1 MIASAQTL
9 NTIPTT
15 ASAIWPLVLSGA
27 VNVIIAV
34 VILGAGLLISRW
46 TYRFIHNGLERARF
60 VDPTLKPLLSN
71 VARYSVI
78 AITVIAVL
86 QQFGVQTTSLIAVLG
101 ATGLALGLA
110 LQGTLS
116 NVAAG
121 VMLLALR
128 PFRAGDNVVFG
139 DTSGTVREVGLFRT
153 ILISA
158 NGEFISVPN
167 VLIFAGTIVNQSS
180 EGTRRVEF
188 KVLIDSAADIGRAQQ
203 VGLAALHAD
212 ERVLKSPVPAVVIDK
227 LSETAVQLSIQAWTM
242 TRSYTAAMSDLQKNV
257 RAAIVGAGIAPPHQ
271 SISYIAAASRDT
283 PDAPDGNEI
292 RSPRTN

>member
-1 MIASAQTL
+1 MAAPSSAL

-15 ASAIWPLVLSGA
+15 ADALWPLLLSGA
-27 VNVIIAV
+27 VNVVIAII
-34 VILGAGLLISRW
+34 ILGAGLLVSRW
-46 TYRFIHNGLERARF
+46 TYRFVHNALERARF
-60 VDPTLKPLLSN
+60 VDTTLKPLLSN
-71 VARYSVI
+71 VARYTVI
-78 AITVIAVL
+78 AVTVVAVL

-153 ILISA
+153 ILISG
-158 NGEFISVPN
+158 NGEYISVPN
-167 VLIFAGTIVNQSS
+167 VLIFAGTIVNQSI

-203 VGLAALHAD
+203 AGMTVLYAD
-212 ERVLKSPVPAVVIDK
+212 DRVLKSPGPAVVVDK

-242 TRSYTAAMSDLQKNV
+242 NASYGNALSDLQKNV
-257 RAAIVGAGIAPPHQ
+257 RAA
-271 SISYIAAASRDT
+271 
-283 PDAPDGNEI
+283 
-292 RSPRTN
+292 